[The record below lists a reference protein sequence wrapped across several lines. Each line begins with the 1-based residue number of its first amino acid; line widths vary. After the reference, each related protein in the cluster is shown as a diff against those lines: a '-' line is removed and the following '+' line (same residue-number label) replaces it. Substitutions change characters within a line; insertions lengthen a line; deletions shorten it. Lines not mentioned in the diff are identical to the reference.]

1 MIWQTIYTVNNLI
14 FFYCMASIG
23 RKKYS
28 IKQTVLSETS
38 EKMADLSFRYKK
50 KTREIELM

>member
-14 FFYCMASIG
+14 FFHCMASIG

-50 KTREIELM
+50 KKLVKLN